1 MQLKEIIVEN
11 LFNAFDHH
19 IRLNEK
25 LTIMIG
31 ENGYGK
37 TTILNMLRAVADWNY
52 VYFHSIVFTKFQ
64 LVFDNQTVT
73 VEKKDN
79 NVFLNGHKII
89 DGSIYENEMLI
100 TIKNN
105 YSDIDIHQQDSLYD
119 LILNHKLG
127 KAQIFMR
134 TYNQRMI
141 REYKKIY
148 ELKNF
153 SSILLIGTK
162 RIDMYA
168 PLFYL
173 NKFTQEKL
181 YENEK
186 IKSQLFIT
194 ILNNYFLNKNIAL
207 ENNKLVIYSAITQ
220 KIIPI
225 MALSSGEQHLF
236 VLFYSLL
243 FRTKPN
249 TFVLFDEPE
258 TSLHIT
264 WQNRFIDDLLQIID
278 NIDGLTTLIATHSP
292 NLIAHHW
299 NLTVELSEAKN
310 YEVTR

>member
-1 MQLKEIIVEN
+1 
-11 LFNAFDHH
+11 
-19 IRLNEK
+19 
-25 LTIMIG
+25 
-31 ENGYGK
+31 
-37 TTILNMLRAVADWNY
+37 
-52 VYFHSIVFTKFQ
+52 
-64 LVFDNQTVT
+64 
-73 VEKKDN
+73 
-79 NVFLNGHKII
+79 
-89 DGSIYENEMLI
+89 MLI

-264 WQNRFIDDLLQIID
+264 WQNRFVDDLLEILGTNETL
-278 NIDGLTTLIATHSP
+278 NILVATHSP
-292 NLIAHHW
+292 DLIAHHW

-310 YEVTR
+310 YEQTTK